1 MPQLVGFSSLG
12 AWPLA
17 LELFNPPIY
26 WSTVFQTRLRVTGKP
41 ILNAATP

>member
-26 WSTVFQTRLRVTGKP
+26 
-41 ILNAATP
+41 